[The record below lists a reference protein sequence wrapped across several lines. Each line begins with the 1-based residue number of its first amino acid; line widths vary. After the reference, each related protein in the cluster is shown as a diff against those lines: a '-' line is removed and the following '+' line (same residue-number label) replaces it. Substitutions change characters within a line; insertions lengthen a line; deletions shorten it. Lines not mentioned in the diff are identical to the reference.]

1 MSKEKT
7 GTAHIRDAL
16 SNGVKS
22 IAVVGG
28 GIFGCTAAIY
38 AARAGHEVHLFEKE
52 KDLLQA
58 ASGIN
63 QYRLHRG
70 YHYPRSSDTARSAK
84 DADVSFREE
93 YREAVIENGRHIYAI
108 AKEGSLVAP
117 DTFLAFCREQGLEV
131 KEIPAGPHLVPDMV
145 ALVVEGEESWMDP
158 AALRRV
164 VLKKLKE
171 SGVEL
176 HLNTRATPEMLESF
190 DAVVLA
196 TYARLNELTPPD
208 TGVVQ
213 EYQFEVC
220 EKPVVR
226 LPGLEN
232 TGIVVLDGPFM
243 CADPWGES
251 GLHVLG
257 NVVHAIHATN
267 VGRSSV
273 VPENLAPFLD
283 RGLIRNP
290 PITKIKDF
298 IESGSRYIPILAHA
312 EHVGSLFTIRTVLP
326 RLEKTDARPTIVTKL
341 SDRYIRIFSGKIGN
355 CVEAAKQVVALL

>member
-1 MSKEKT
+1 MK
-7 GTAHIRDAL
+7 R
-16 SNGVKS
+16 

-28 GIFGCTAAIY
+28 GIFGSTAAIY

-52 KDLLQA
+52 SDLLQA

-84 DADVSFREE
+84 NADVSFREE
-93 YREAVIENGRHIYAI
+93 YREAVIEDGRHIYAI
-108 AKEGSLVAP
+108 AKEGSMVDREA
-117 DTFLAFCREQGLEV
+117 FLKFCGEQGLHIR
-131 KEIPAGPHLVPDMV
+131 EIAAEPYLNPDMV
-145 ALVVEGEESWMDP
+145 SLVAEGEESWMDP
-158 AALRRV
+158 EALRRV
-164 VLKKLKE
+164 VLQKIRE
-171 SGVEL
+171 SGVQI
-176 HLNTRATPEMLESF
+176 HLGERATTETLKDF
-190 DAVVLA
+190 DTVVLA
-196 TYARLNELTPPD
+196 TYARLNELVPPEA
-208 TGVVQ
+208 GVIQ
-213 EYQFEVC
+213 EYQYEVC

-226 LPGLEN
+226 LSGLEN

-243 CADPWGES
+243 CADPWGKT

-267 VGRSSV
+267 VGRSPI

-283 RGLIRNP
+283 RGLIKKP
-290 PITKIKDF
+290 PITKIKEF
-298 IESGSRYIPILAHA
+298 IESGSRFIPALAQA

-355 CVEAAKQVVALL
+355 CVEAAKEVVALL

>member
-1 MSKEKT
+1 MK
-7 GTAHIRDAL
+7 R
-16 SNGVKS
+16 V
-22 IAVVGG
+22 AVVGG
-28 GIFGCTAAIY
+28 GIFGATAAIY
-38 AARAGHEVHLFEKE
+38 AARAGHQVHLFEKE
-52 KDLLQA
+52 SDVLQA

-84 DADVSFREE
+84 HADNSFREE

-108 AKEGSLVAP
+108 AKEGSLVGKDA
-117 DTFLAFCREQGLEV
+117 FLAFCLEQGLFV
-131 KEIPAGPHLVPDMV
+131 KEIEAKPHLNPDTV

-158 AALRRV
+158 DALRRV
-164 VLKKLKE
+164 VLEKLKQA
-171 SGVEL
+171 GVEL
-176 HLNTRATPEMLESF
+176 HLNTHVIPDMLAPF

-196 TYARLNELTPPD
+196 TYARLNELIPSEI
-208 TGVVQ
+208 GVTQ
-213 EYQFEVC
+213 DYQYEVC

-226 LPGLEN
+226 LSGLEN

-243 CADPWGES
+243 CADPWGKT

-267 VGRSSV
+267 IGKTPV
-273 VPENLAPFLD
+273 VPESLAPFLD
-283 RGLIRNP
+283 RGLIKNP

-298 IESGSRYIPILAHA
+298 IESGRHFIPALAKA
-312 EHVGSLFTIRTVLP
+312 EHIGSLFTIRTVLP

-341 SDRYIRIFSGKIGN
+341 SDKYIRIFSGKIGN
-355 CVEAAKQVVALL
+355 CVEAAKEVAGLL